1 MTGVVGRFVKCRGIM
16 FTQPVHRD
24 KPPQMGHHY
33 LWGSKHHNL
42 AYTTIYGQYTGRA
55 QMSNTL
61 AVWLHPVGVTSSE
74 CFSCRSVHWL
84 TECPTFLGFSTL
96 AEHHMLLQ
104 KKSIGSYRNSNPP
117 SPPIPTRSLERKLCF
132 NHLWPFHY
140 KIGMYGQTG
149 FVCTCREER
158 VVPQI
163 D

>member
-55 QMSNTL
+55 WISNTL
-61 AVWLHPVGVTSSE
+61 VVWLHPVGVISSE

-84 TECPTFLGFSTL
+84 TECPTFMGFSTL

-104 KKSIGSYRNSNPP
+104 KKALGVIEIVPP
-117 SPPIPTRSLERKLCF
+117 QYPHALWKENYALIIFGHFIIKLACMVRQDLF
-132 NHLWPFHY
+132 ALVE
-140 KIGMYGQTG
+140 K
-149 FVCTCREER
+149 RESSHR
-158 VVPQI
+158 
-163 D
+163 

>member
-55 QMSNTL
+55 WISNTL
-61 AVWLHPVGVTSSE
+61 VVWQHPVGVTSSE

-84 TECPTFLGFSTL
+84 TECPTFLGFSKL

-104 KKSIGSYRNSNPP
+104 KKALGVIE
-117 SPPIPTRSLERKLCF
+117 I
-132 NHLWPFHY
+132 
-140 KIGMYGQTG
+140 
-149 FVCTCREER
+149 
-158 VVPQI
+158 VPQFFGKKNYALI
-163 D
+163 IFGHFIIKLTCLVRQDLFALVEKRESSHR

>member
-55 QMSNTL
+55 WISNTL
-61 AVWLHPVGVTSSE
+61 VVWIHPVGVTSSE
-74 CFSCRSVHWL
+74 CFSCSSVHWL

-104 KKSIGSYRNSNPP
+104 KKALGVFGNKNYALIIFGHF
-117 SPPIPTRSLERKLCF
+117 IKKLACMVRQDLF
-132 NHLWPFHY
+132 ALVE
-140 KIGMYGQTG
+140 K
-149 FVCTCREER
+149 RESSHR
-158 VVPQI
+158 
-163 D
+163 

>member
-55 QMSNTL
+55 WISNTL
-61 AVWLHPVGVTSSE
+61 VVWLHSVGVTSS
-74 CFSCRSVHWL
+74 FSCRSVHWL
-84 TECPTFLGFSTL
+84 TECPLFLGFSTL

-104 KKSIGSYRNSNPP
+104 KKALGVIEIVCT
-117 SPPIPTRSLERKLCF
+117 PIPTRSVERKTIL
-132 NHLWPFHY
+132 
-140 KIGMYGQTG
+140 
-149 FVCTCREER
+149 
-158 VVPQI
+158 
-163 D
+163 

>member
-42 AYTTIYGQYTGRA
+42 AYTTIYGQYTGTA
-55 QMSNTL
+55 WISNTL
-61 AVWLHPVGVTSSE
+61 VVWLHLVGVTSSE

-96 AEHHMLLQ
+96 AEHHMLLH
-104 KKSIGSYRNSNPP
+104 KKSIGSYRNSTPP
-117 SPPIPTRSLERKLCF
+117 NTHSLFGKKNYALIIFGHSIIKLACMVRQDLF
-132 NHLWPFHY
+132 ALVE
-140 KIGMYGQTG
+140 K
-149 FVCTCREER
+149 RELSHR
-158 VVPQI
+158 
-163 D
+163 

>member
-55 QMSNTL
+55 WISNTL
-61 AVWLHPVGVTSSE
+61 VVWLHPVGVTSSE
-74 CFSCRSVHWL
+74 CFSCRTVHWL

-96 AEHHMLLQ
+96 AEHHILLQ
-104 KKSIGSYRNSNPP
+104 KKHWELQKQYPNTHTLFGKKNYALIIFGHF
-117 SPPIPTRSLERKLCF
+117 IIKLACIC
-132 NHLWPFHY
+132 L
-140 KIGMYGQTG
+140 TG